1 MIQAIIFDMDGLLI
15 DSEPFWRR
23 AQMQVFST
31 VGLTL
36 TYEECGDTI
45 GKRIDEVV
53 SIRHKQ
59 FPWTAQNS
67 AAKSLVV
74 VEQEIVQTVIDLV
87 LQHGVAKPGAKEL
100 LEFFAAQSL
109 PLGLASS
116 SYVPLIDAVVRRL
129 DIRKRFNVIRSAQ
142 NEKHGK
148 PAPDVYLTTARS
160 LGVPPE
166 SCLAFEDSPSGVKS
180 AKAAGMYCVAVPE
193 HEHADEVRALADFT
207 INSLLEFGPLDW
219 DRIRNHPQ

>member
-23 AQMQVFST
+23 AQMQVFAT
-31 VGLTL
+31 VGLNL

-59 FPWTAQNS
+59 FPWTAHGGET
-67 AAKSLVV
+67 KSLVV
-74 VEQEIVQTVIDLV
+74 VEQEIVQTVIHLV
-87 LQHGVAKPGAKEL
+87 SEQGVAKPGALEL
-100 LEFFAAQSL
+100 LEFFTTQSL

-129 DIRKRFNVIRSAQ
+129 DIRRHFTVIHSAQ
-142 NEKHGK
+142 NEKNGK
-148 PAPDVYLTTARS
+148 PAPDVYLTTART
-160 LGVPPE
+160 LGVRPE
-166 SCLAFEDSPSGVKS
+166 HCLAFEDSPSGVKS

-193 HEHADEVRALADFT
+193 LEHEAEVRALADFT
-207 INSLLEFGPLDW
+207 IISLLEFGPKEW
-219 DRIRNHPQ
+219 GRIRNQPQ